1 MKALLCK
8 KVGNISDLVLEEM
21 VLRPLENKEILIQVE
36 ACGVNFPDLLLVEGK
51 YQVKPS
57 LPFSPGAEVMGTI
70 KKIGRDVELFRVGDK
85 VVSGTIFGGYAEEVI
100 GNENNTFFA
109 PKNMNSIVA
118 SASLLTYSTAYHA
131 LVDRA
136 ALQKKETV
144 LILGASGGVGT
155 AAIQI
160 AHHLGA
166 TVIAVTS
173 SLEKASFCKEQGA
186 DYVFHSDPHSIKE
199 NILEITHKK
208 GIDIVYDPVGGE
220 FSELYVRTLGWNGRY
235 LIIGFTA
242 GEIPKISLHL
252 PLLKGASLVGV
263 YWSGFVKN
271 DGTKNRKNYSLLT
284 QWFENKNIS
293 PQVTKTYSLAESP
306 NALSDLQ
313 QRKIMGKA
321 VIVV

>member
-8 KVGNISDLVLEEM
+8 KTGGIFDLVLEENT
-21 VLRPLENKEILIQVE
+21 LRSLESKEILIQVE

-57 LPFSPGAEVMGTI
+57 FPFSPGAEVMGTI
-70 KKIGRDVELFRVGDK
+70 KKIGNGVEMFQIGDR
-85 VVSGTIFGGYAEEVI
+85 VVSGTIFGGYSEEVI
-100 GNENNTFFA
+100 GNENNTFFV
-109 PKNMNSIVA
+109 PKNMNPIVA

-136 ALQKKETV
+136 SLQKKETV

-173 SLEKASFCKEQGA
+173 SSEKASFCKQQGA
-186 DYVFHSDPHSIKE
+186 DYVFHSEPGNIKE
-199 NILEITHKK
+199 NIAEITHKK

-220 FSELYVRTLGWNGRY
+220 LAELYVRTLGWNGRY
-235 LIIGFTA
+235 LIIGFTG
-242 GEIPKISLHL
+242 GEIPKIPLNL

-263 YWSGFVKN
+263 YWSGLVKN
-271 DGTKNRKNYSLLT
+271 DPAKNRKNYALLT
-284 QWFENKNIS
+284 NWFEKKAIY
-293 PQVTKTYSLAESP
+293 PTVTKTYSLAESP
-306 NALSDLQ
+306 YALSDLQ